1 MITSRFSDHEQ
12 STFIRESLSQPSY
25 RRLTMCIQEH
35 DQPAVP
41 QEPLIQIAND
51 ANISCANM
59 PNAE

>member
-12 STFIRESLSQPSY
+12 SAFIRESLSQPSNS
-25 RRLTMCIQEH
+25 RMTMCKH
-35 DQPAVP
+35 DHEQSAIHR
-41 QEPLIQIAND
+41 EPLSQRLND